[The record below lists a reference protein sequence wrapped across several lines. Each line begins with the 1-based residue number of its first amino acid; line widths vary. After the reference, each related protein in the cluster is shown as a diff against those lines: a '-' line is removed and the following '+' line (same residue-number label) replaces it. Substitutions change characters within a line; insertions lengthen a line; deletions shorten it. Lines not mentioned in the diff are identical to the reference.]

1 MGEVTNWDK
10 MEPSPIRQSKK
21 GKVVSQMLIN
31 DTAIDWGKEWIIR
44 SDARNEPDDS
54 SIWDARSQDYSMRR
68 DMSDYASAFLAGLDL
83 APGDT
88 VFDMGSGT
96 GALAIPLAEM
106 GCRVICGDFSSGMR
120 AALRKSAEEAGVSDA
135 ISTVDMSWDD
145 DWQAAGVAPKSVDI
159 AVASR
164 SVMVYDLGSALEKL
178 ESIARKQVAITV
190 PTRFGP
196 RAEREVGEILYGIP
210 YLPDFIYAVNILFYM
225 GRSPN
230 VSYIGSYKDTEDG
243 GKRLIRWAFIRWNV
257 VE

>member
-1 MGEVTNWDK
+1 
-10 MEPSPIRQSKK
+10 
-21 GKVVSQMLIN
+21 MLIN
-31 DTAIDWGKEWIIR
+31 DTAIDWGKEWIVR
-44 SDARNEPDDS
+44 SDARNESDDS
-54 SIWDARSQDYSMRR
+54 SVWDARSEDYAMRK

-106 GCRVICGDFSSGMR
+106 GYRVVCGDFSPGMR
-120 AALRKSAEEAGVSDA
+120 TALRKRAVEAGVSDA
-135 ISTVDMSWDD
+135 ISTFAMSWED

-164 SVMVYDLGSALEKL
+164 SVMVHDLRSALEKL

-196 RAEREVGEILYGIP
+196 RAEREVGEMLYGLP
-210 YLPDFIYAVNILFYM
+210 YLPDSIYAVNILFDR
-225 GRSPN
+225 GRNPN

-257 VE
+257 E